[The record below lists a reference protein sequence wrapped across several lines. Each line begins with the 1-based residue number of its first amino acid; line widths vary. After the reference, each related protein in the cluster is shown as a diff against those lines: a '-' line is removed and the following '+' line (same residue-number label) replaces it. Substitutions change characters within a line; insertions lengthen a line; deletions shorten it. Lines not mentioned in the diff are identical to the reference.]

1 MRASAQAKD
10 DKRWDWA
17 GLGWLFLFF
26 WYFSGVTQLLIQ
38 LTDTTGFVSFRQAFL
53 ISAIWLVPVLLFPR
67 HTKTIAAVVGV
78 VLWACSLVGLG
89 YFCIYGQQFSQSV
102 IFIMFESNV
111 AESMEYFGHYFV
123 WWMIPVYLA
132 YTFVAW
138 LLWRKIRPL
147 EFGVTQARVLSVV
160 LLLSLIG
167 YPLAKEIS
175 KRATLG
181 LAFEKF
187 EERIEPAVPWQLV
200 VGFRKYRQQL
210 DSMEKLLAGNARL
223 APLEAMKDSRAGKP
237 TTLVLVIGESTNR
250 QRMSLYGYP
259 RETTPELDKLRDQLQ
274 VFDNVV
280 TPRPYTIEALQ
291 QVLTF
296 ADEKNPD
303 GYLTTPSLV
312 NMMKQAGYKT
322 FWITNQQTMT
332 KRNTM
337 LTTFSEQ
344 TDEQYYLNNNLNQNA
359 RQYDGDVLEPFA
371 KVLADKAPR
380 KLIVVHLLGTHMR
393 YKYRYPED
401 FEKFTD
407 NKGAPKWVTEDQLA
421 TYNSY
426 DNAVLYNDFVVSS
439 LIKQFSAS
447 KPDGFLL
454 YLSDHGEAVFDTPKG
469 GVIGRNE
476 GKPTSPMYTIP
487 FMVWASEKWKAHAS
501 FDFSSMLERPYS
513 SSNLIHTWADLAG
526 LSFSELDRSKSLVSN
541 KFIVR
546 PQIIGDP
553 YEPKSLIDFSLIK
566 PKKIQLS
573 KDDLATSQPGRS

>member
-1 MRASAQAKD
+1 MQTAASGKGESG
-10 DKRWDWA
+10 WDWA

-53 ISAIWLVPVLLFPR
+53 ISGIWLIPVLLFP
-67 HTKTIAAVVGV
+67 KKAKAIAAVVGV

-102 IFIMFESNV
+102 IFIMFESNM

-132 YTFVAW
+132 YSFGAW

-147 EFGVTQARVLSVV
+147 EFGVNQARVLSVV
-160 LLLSLIG
+160 LLICLIG
-167 YPLAKEIS
+167 YPLGKEIN

-181 LAFEKF
+181 LAVEKF

-200 VGFRKYRQQL
+200 VGFRKYRAQL
-210 DSMEKLLAGNARL
+210 ASMEKLLAGNAKL
-223 APLEAMKDSRAGKP
+223 APLKGMTDARADKP

-303 GYLTTPSLV
+303 GYMTTPSLV

-344 TDEQYYLNNNLNQNA
+344 TDEQYYLNNNLSQNA

-393 YKYRYPED
+393 YKYRYPES

-407 NKGAPKWVTEDQLA
+407 NTGAPKWVTEDQLA

-439 LIKQFSAS
+439 LIKKFSATQ
-447 KPDGFLL
+447 PDGFLL

-487 FMVWASEKWKAHAS
+487 FMLWASEKWKAHAS
-501 FDFSSMLERPYS
+501 FDFSTMLDRPYS
-513 SSNLIHTWADLAG
+513 SSNLIYTWADLAG
-526 LSFSELDRSKSLVSN
+526 LNFGELDKSKSLVSN
-541 KFIVR
+541 NFIVR
-546 PQIIGDP
+546 PQIIGNP

-566 PKKIQLS
+566 PKKAQLS
-573 KDDLATSQPGRS
+573 EGDLATN

>member
-1 MRASAQAKD
+1 MQVSAAAKD
-10 DKRWDWA
+10 GKRWDWA

-53 ISAIWLVPVLLFPR
+53 VSGIWLIPVLLFPKQ
-67 HTKTIAAVVGV
+67 TKTIAAVVGV
-78 VLWACSLVGLG
+78 ILWACSLVGLG

-132 YTFVAW
+132 YTFIAW

-210 DSMEKLLAGNARL
+210 DSMEKLLAGNAKL
-223 APLEAMKDSRAGKP
+223 APLKGMKDVRADKP

-371 KVLADKAPR
+371 KVLTDKAPR

-407 NKGAPKWVTEDQLA
+407 NKGAPKWVTEDQIA

-487 FMVWASEKWKAHAS
+487 FMVWASDKWKAHSS

-526 LSFSELDRSKSLVSN
+526 LSFGELDRSKSLVSN
-541 KFIVR
+541 KFIAR

-553 YEPKSLIDFSLIK
+553 YKPKSLIDFSLIK

-573 KDDLATSQPGRS
+573 KDDVATN